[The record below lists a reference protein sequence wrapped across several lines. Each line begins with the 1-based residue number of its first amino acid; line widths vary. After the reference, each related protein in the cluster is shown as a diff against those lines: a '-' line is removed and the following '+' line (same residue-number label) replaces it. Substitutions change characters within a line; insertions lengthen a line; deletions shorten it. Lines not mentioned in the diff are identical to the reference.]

1 MRWVVLTGLALAGC
15 APPAEVPPS
24 QVISAAR
31 VNDPALLA
39 TFFGDGGQR
48 AVSPVIRCAV
58 RCGPVRSPRD

>member
-1 MRWVVLTGLALAGC
+1 MRLVLWIGLVLAGC
-15 APPAEVPPS
+15 AMPAEAPPAPVL
-24 QVISAAR
+24 SAAR
-31 VNDPALLA
+31 LNDPALLA